1 MDKKNLPDAPHSAEL
16 HFPGGAIY
24 RGKVAVRGL
33 HALLFMAE
41 HPVQENWR
49 DIETATLTVFHPG
62 GAGTADARLSVVFNG
77 SAGHGLDVTVTG
89 GLDEDSAR
97 ALSMVLGKHRLSAEA
112 AAGYREKFNADG
124 IALLGDSLRAFTLS
138 LGDHLFDLSTSPQH
152 GISGRHEHY
161 DALNSLKRNN
171 KTFIAGMLEQLEAE
185 LAHPEKPRSKRG
197 EDVLEE
203 ADASDLDLVGLSE
216 IEEKLAL
223 DRITT
228 DAVNLYRV
236 DLESL
241 TLRTGDLLALGAARV
256 KTPFHPAYLCRS
268 FRDALHRL
276 GFSPSVIQDSLK
288 FFHREWIKKLRG
300 FYARLNNGLASDG
313 LRPGLEDELYNTGSI
328 MDSSGRRPVYKR
340 GRPEQA
346 DDSGDPGD
354 AKSNAAG
361 GTEAANSSADT
372 PARPAVERRGRQG
385 RRATDPII
393 PDQGVDPASPQ
404 GPVQPRMKHDAMYD
418 AVVHAL
424 SARHTE
430 DSLSADA
437 TAESSTAATDAP
449 SAEPATV
456 IQALLQLQQHP
467 EWISSKGS
475 SQSLRELLEQH
486 AGQLPALAGSRL
498 QVESSNRLDFID
510 NVFSTIRGTLDVA
523 DDIKPTL
530 NQLRIPLARLSLQE
544 PRFFADPEHPAH
556 QVLDKLSQLATAE
569 NFPNRVLEKKVG
581 AIVDDIARSYD
592 GDPGVFEIALKNL
605 DRLVTQQETALRKN
619 IERVVSTME
628 GQERLQQAQQSV
640 EQLLETFIR
649 PPSAPRVLLDLMDAG
664 WRDLLVQIAV
674 REGVESQA
682 WQDQVG
688 ALQKI
693 LSALNNVER
702 GDRPADGFQELASAV
717 RGLKDDIRSAQP
729 DNVGHEQ
736 TLEELS
742 QILRGEVPLETY
754 AVHESAGEA
763 GISRAR
769 LEQLPRLNRWV
780 KRVERL
786 QIGTIMSYRDRQ
798 GFRRRMRLVWIS
810 DDRERY
816 AFVNELGQKV
826 AEISRIRLARK
837 LSQGLKPPSSVD
849 RMSVLNQS
857 VYGTLAGA
865 QERLSFKRN
874 RDRVTHLI
882 NGESLMRQIERS
894 VRHAQRRDA
903 AHAFLHLDIDSFH
916 LVNDVYDEVDGDQ
929 VLAEFARLLSQLNE
943 KRSLAARLEGDTFGI
958 LLAYRAIDEAMV
970 FADRVRSDIS
980 DSSITV
986 AGEEVSFTTS
996 IGVAPILQST
1006 VDADEVLRQARDA
1019 GLVAKDHGGD
1029 RCVQFDIDE
1038 QQLIAYQR
1046 EKTQSQRQL
1055 EDAIATDT
1063 LVLRAQ
1069 PIVQSAMD
1077 GSRPASHHYEILLS
1091 IRQDNGSLLSPT
1103 EFIRSAER
1111 FGYIN
1116 LVDRWVVRKV
1126 CEWISSLMDM
1136 QKVVP
1141 QLSINLSCSSLTN
1154 DTFTDYVL
1162 EQISEFGVGTSKIC
1176 FEITETGA
1184 IENLTKAV
1192 DFVRTLRNIGCK
1204 FSLDDFGTGLSSYSY
1219 LRELPVDYVKIDG
1232 TFIRDILANRTD
1244 HAMVRSINDLAHFLG
1259 QETIAE
1265 CVETLDIIE
1274 PLRELGVDYLQGWG
1288 VGMPRELPEVTR
1300 ELEALET

>member
-1 MDKKNLPDAPHSAEL
+1 MDKKAIPEAPHSAEL
-16 HFPGGAIY
+16 HLPGGAIY
-24 RGKVAVRGL
+24 RGKLAVRGIR
-33 HALLFMAE
+33 AVLFFAE
-41 HPVQENWR
+41 QPVQENWR
-49 DIETATLTVFHPG
+49 DLESASLTVFHPG
-62 GAGTADARLSVVFNG
+62 SVNSQLSIVFNG
-77 SAGHGLDVTVTG
+77 SVGHALDLTVTD
-89 GLDEDSAR
+89 GLTDER
-97 ALSMVLGKHRLSAEA
+97 AKAMGMMLGKYQLSTAYAER
-112 AAGYREKFNADG
+112 YRETFNADG
-124 IALLGDSLRAFTLS
+124 IALLDDSLRVFTLS
-138 LGDHLFDLSTSPQH
+138 LGDHLFDLSTSPKH

-171 KTFIAGMLEQLEAE
+171 RTFIAGILEQLTEE
-185 LAHPEKPRSKRG
+185 LAHPQKPRNKRG
-197 EDVLEE
+197 ENVLED
-203 ADASDLDLVGLSE
+203 ADASDLDLVELDE
-216 IEEKLAL
+216 MDEKLTL

-228 DAVNLYRV
+228 DAVNLFRV

-268 FRDALHRL
+268 FGDGLHKL
-276 GFSPSVIQDSLK
+276 DFSPTVIQDSLK
-288 FFHREWIKKLRG
+288 FFHREWIRKLRG
-300 FYARLNNGLASDG
+300 FYGRLNNGLASDG

-328 MDSSGRRPVYKR
+328 MDASSRQRLRTRDSQTAEDDGDEPRKADASAEGASENASDVSIKAADGRR
-340 GRPEQA
+340 GQ
-346 DDSGDPGD
+346 
-354 AKSNAAG
+354 
-361 GTEAANSSADT
+361 
-372 PARPAVERRGRQG
+372 QG
-385 RRATDPII
+385 RRATDAATGESTPGAAAG
-393 PDQGVDPASPQ
+393 QGTLE
-404 GPVQPRMKHDAMYD
+404 PRMKHDAMYD

-424 SARHTE
+424 SARYAE
-430 DSLSADA
+430 ESSSADA
-437 TAESSTAATDAP
+437 ESNSAPDAP
-449 SAEPATV
+449 HRPHAEPATV
-456 IQALLQLQQHP
+456 VQALLQLQQHP
-467 EWISSKGS
+467 EWISSAGNAP
-475 SQSLRELLEQH
+475 SLRELLERH

-498 QVESSNRLDFID
+498 QKESSNRLDFID
-510 NVFSTIRGTLDVA
+510 NVFSTIRGSVDVA
-523 DDIKPTL
+523 EDVKPTL
-530 NQLRIPLARLSLQE
+530 DQLRIPLARLSLQE
-544 PRFFADPEHPAH
+544 PRFFSDPEHPAH
-556 QVLDKLSQLATAE
+556 QMLDKLSQLATAE
-569 NFPNRVLEKKVG
+569 NFPNRVLEKKVRT
-581 AIVDDIARSYD
+581 IVDDIAATYD
-592 GDPGVFEIALKNL
+592 GDATVFEAALKNL
-605 DRLVTQQETALRKN
+605 DRLVAQQETALRKN
-619 IERVVSTME
+619 IERVVSSLQ

-640 EQLLETFIR
+640 EQLLGTFIK

-674 REGVESQA
+674 REGIESQA

-693 LSALNNVER
+693 LSALNSVER
-702 GDRPADGFQELASAV
+702 GEQSADRFHELALAV
-717 RGLKDDIRSAQP
+717 HELKDDIRTAQP
-729 DNVGHEQ
+729 DNLGHEK

-754 AVHESAGEA
+754 TVHESTERGS
-763 GISRAR
+763 IPRSR

-780 KRVERL
+780 KRVEQL
-786 QIGTIMSYRDRQ
+786 QLGTVMSYRDKQ

-810 DDRERY
+810 DDKERY

-826 AEISRIRLARK
+826 AEMSRIRLARR
-837 LSQGLKPPSSVD
+837 LSLGLKQPSTVD

-874 RDRVTHLI
+874 RDRVTRLI
-882 NGESLMRQIERS
+882 NGESLRGQVERS
-894 VRHAQRRDA
+894 VHHAQRRDA

-929 VLAEFARLLSQLNE
+929 VLSEFARLLSQLNE

-958 LLAYRAIDEAMV
+958 LLAYRSMDEAMA
-970 FADRVRSDIS
+970 FADKVRSDIS

-1006 VDADEVLRQARDA
+1006 VDVEEVLHQAREA
-1019 GLVAKDHGGD
+1019 GLVAKEQGGD
-1029 RCVQFDIDE
+1029 RCVKFDIDE

-1046 EKTQSQRQL
+1046 EKMQSQRQL

-1069 PIVQSAMD
+1069 PILQSVMD
-1077 GSRPASHHYEILLS
+1077 GSKPASHHYEILLS
-1091 IRQDNGSLLSPT
+1091 IRQEDGSLLSPT
-1103 EFIRSAER
+1103 AFIRSAER

-1141 QLSINLSCSSLTN
+1141 QLSINLSGSSMTN

-1204 FSLDDFGTGLSSYSY
+1204 FSLDDFGTGLASYSY

-1232 TFIRDILANRTD
+1232 SFIQGILDNKTD
-1244 HAMVRSINDLAHFLG
+1244 LAMVRSINDLAHFLG

-1265 CVETLDIIE
+1265 CVETLEIIE
-1274 PLRELGVDYLQGWG
+1274 PLREIGVDYLQGWG

>member
-1 MDKKNLPDAPHSAEL
+1 MDKKAIPDAPHSAEL
-16 HFPGGAIY
+16 HLPGGGAY
-24 RGKVAVRGL
+24 RGKLAVRGI
-33 HALLFMAE
+33 HALLFFAE
-41 HPVQENWR
+41 NPVQENWR
-49 DIETATLTVFHPG
+49 DIEGAVLNIFHPG
-62 GAGTADARLSVVFNG
+62 GPGTADARLSVVFNG
-77 SAGHGLDVTVTG
+77 SVGQGLDATVTD
-89 GLDEDSAR
+89 GLTDDSAR
-97 ALSMVLGKHRLSAEA
+97 ALGMMLGKHRLT
-112 AAGYREKFNADG
+112 AGDASQYRETFNADG

-171 KTFIAGMLEQLEAE
+171 KPFIAGMLDQLAAE
-185 LAHPEKPRSKRG
+185 LAEPEKPRSKRG
-197 EDVLEE
+197 EDALEE
-203 ADASDLDLVGLSE
+203 TDASELDLVGLSE
-216 IEEKLAL
+216 MEEKLAL

-228 DAVNLYRV
+228 DAVNLYQV

-241 TLRTGDLLALGAARV
+241 TLRTGDLLGLGAARV
-256 KTPFHPAYLCRS
+256 KTPFHPAYLCRG
-268 FRDALHRL
+268 FRDGMHSLD
-276 GFSPSVIQDSLK
+276 FSPTVIQDSLK
-288 FFHREWIKKLRG
+288 FFHREWIRKLRG

-328 MDSSGRRPVYKR
+328 MDASGRRPLR
-340 GRPEQA
+340 NRNSPETEDTAGSPTAA
-346 DDSGDPGD
+346 DGIVEGAKDS
-354 AKSNAAG
+354 ASKA
-361 GTEAANSSADT
+361 EDT
-372 PARPAVERRGRQG
+372 ATKPAVERRGRQG
-385 RRATDPII
+385 RRATDPIV
-393 PDQGVDPASPQ
+393 PGRGGDAATAQ

-424 SARHTE
+424 SARNAE
-430 DSLSADA
+430 DSTSADA
-437 TAESSTAATDAP
+437 DSDGSQEAAGMP
-449 SAEPATV
+449 RAEPATV

-467 EWISSKGS
+467 DWLRSAGS

-498 QVESSNRLDFID
+498 QAESSNRLDFID
-510 NVFSTIRGTLDVA
+510 NVFTTIRGSVDVA
-523 DDIKPTL
+523 DDVKPTL
-530 NQLRIPLARLSLQE
+530 DQLRIPLARLSLQE

-556 QVLDKLSQLATAE
+556 QMLDKLSQLATAE
-569 NFPNRVLEKKVG
+569 NFPNRVLEKKVRD
-581 AIVDDIARSYD
+581 IVDNIATGYD
-592 GDPGVFEIALKNL
+592 GNADVFETALRSL
-605 DRLVTQQETALRKN
+605 DRLVLQQETALRKN

-640 EQLLETFIR
+640 EQLLGTFIK

-674 REGVESQA
+674 REGIESQA

-693 LSALNNVER
+693 LSALNSVER
-702 GDRPADGFQELASAV
+702 GDHSADGFRELAPAV
-717 RGLKDDIRSAQP
+717 RGLKDDIRTAQP

-754 AVHESAGEA
+754 AVKESAGDT

-780 KRVERL
+780 KRVEQL
-786 QIGTIMSYRDRQ
+786 QIGTVMSYRDKQ

-810 DDRERY
+810 DDKERY

-874 RDRVTHLI
+874 RDRVTCLI
-882 NGESLMRQIERS
+882 NGESLKHQIERS
-894 VRHAQRRDA
+894 VHHAQRRDA

-929 VLAEFARLLSQLNE
+929 VLSEFARLLSQLNE

-986 AGEEVSFTTS
+986 SGEEVSFTTS

-1006 VDADEVLRQARDA
+1006 VSADEVMRQARDA
-1019 GLVAKDHGGD
+1019 GLVAKEHGGD

-1046 EKTQSQRQL
+1046 EKMQSQRQL

-1091 IRQDNGSLLSPT
+1091 IRQDDGRLLSPT
-1103 EFIRSAER
+1103 EFIHSAER

-1141 QLSINLSCSSLTN
+1141 QLSINLSGSSLTN

-1184 IENLTKAV
+1184 IENLNKAV

-1204 FSLDDFGTGLSSYSY
+1204 FSLDDFGTGLASYSY

-1232 TFIRDILANRTD
+1232 TFIKNILDNKTD
-1244 HAMVRSINDLAHFLG
+1244 YAMVRSINDLAHFLG

-1265 CVETLDIIE
+1265 CVERLEIIE
-1274 PLRELGVDYLQGWG
+1274 PLRELGIDYLQGWG
-1288 VGMPRELPEVTR
+1288 VGVPRELPEVTR